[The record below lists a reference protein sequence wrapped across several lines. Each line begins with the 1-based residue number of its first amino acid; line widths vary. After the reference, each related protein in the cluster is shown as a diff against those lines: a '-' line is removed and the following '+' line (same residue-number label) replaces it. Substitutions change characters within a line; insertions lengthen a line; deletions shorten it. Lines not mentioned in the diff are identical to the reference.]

1 MAEGKSK
8 TSIEIKLKNV
18 RLSFFNCFTPQE
30 GRDDNDVLQR
40 MNYNTNFLIPKK
52 DPQVEIIKQAMNDVK
67 LAMWPDKDSRP
78 KFAADKMCLRDGEP
92 HEDLEDKE
100 SARVALYD
108 GYAGHFFLSAN
119 SPVELK
125 DYDLIVAGKK
135 ARPVSI
141 IGPKKDPKTGK
152 FRELEESDDYAPYS
166 GSFVNAVVQI
176 YAYKG
181 DSAKKRPARINCSIE
196 AVQWKSAGDSF
207 GKKKIDVNSAFD
219 EEEDDEI
226 GGESQTSGS
235 SSMDDEDDL
244 AIG

>member
-18 RLSFFNCFTPQE
+18 RLSFFNCFVPQE

-40 MNYNTNFLIPKK
+40 MNYNSNFLIPKS
-52 DPQVEIIKQAMNDVK
+52 DPQIEIIKKAMNDVK
-67 LAMWPDKDSRP
+67 LAMWPDKESRP
-78 KFAADKMCLRDGEP
+78 KFAADKLCLRDGEP
-92 HEDLEDKE
+92 PEDPEDKE

-108 GYAGHFFLSAN
+108 GYAGHFFLSGN

-125 DYDLIVAGKK
+125 EYDLILAGKK

-141 IGPKKDPKTGK
+141 IGPKKDPRTGK

-196 AVQWKSAGDSF
+196 AIQWKSAGDSF
-207 GKKKIDVNSAFD
+207 GKKKVDVNSAFD
-219 EEEDDEI
+219 EEDDDEM
-226 GGESQTSGS
+226 GDAGTTSGGS
-235 SSMDDEDDL
+235 AAADDEDFDL
-244 AIG
+244 G